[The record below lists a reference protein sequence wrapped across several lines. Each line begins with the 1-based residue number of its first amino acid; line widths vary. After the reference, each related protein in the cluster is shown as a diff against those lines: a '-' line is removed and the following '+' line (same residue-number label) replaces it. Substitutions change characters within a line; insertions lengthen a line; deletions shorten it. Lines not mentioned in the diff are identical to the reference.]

1 MDPERELASKVDAL
15 VGRHSTVKRAGDA
28 VDERNVPVLTEIVS
42 APDWAPVEDRAP
54 TPLAGLSDSALDS
67 LAQEIFARV
76 YGKIDRELANKLED
90 RIASAL
96 ANHINVAITDVIT
109 DMRQE
114 IANEIGDAVNAAL
127 ADQLRRK

>member
-1 MDPERELASKVDAL
+1 MEPDRELLSKVDAL
-15 VGRHSTVKRAGDA
+15 VGRHSTVKRAGDS
-28 VDERNVPVLTEIVS
+28 VDERNIPVLTELVS
-42 APDWAPVEDRAP
+42 APEWVPVQERAEV
-54 TPLAGLSDSALDS
+54 PLAQLSDNALDQ

-76 YGKIDRELANKLED
+76 YGKIDRELATKLEA
-90 RIASAL
+90 RMTAAL
-96 ANHINVAITDVIT
+96 ANHINVAITDVLT